1 MAMTHE
7 HLLLAQVDRHIAEC
21 EAHIAR
27 QREIIQDAVE
37 QGHPADLAEGM
48 LRAMEES
55 LRAFERHRRVILERL
70 QKKAAE

>member
-1 MAMTHE
+1 MERERE
-7 HLLLAQVDRHIAEC
+7 HLAHVDRHIAEC
-21 EAHIAR
+21 QSHIAR

-55 LRAFERHRRVILERL
+55 LRAFERHRQVVLERIK
-70 QKKAAE
+70 QQ

>member
-1 MAMTHE
+1 MERKRE
-7 HLLLAQVDRHIAEC
+7 HLVQVDRHIAEC

-27 QREIIQDAVE
+27 QREIIQAAVE